1 MDRKRN
7 GKIRVL
13 IADDHT
19 ATREGIHALL
29 QAVPDLEVIG
39 EAQSGTE
46 AQQMAVELCPDI
58 LLLDL
63 VMPGTKPGEV
73 EHWMREHLPG
83 IPVLILTG
91 HDRDHFL
98 AQAIE
103 AGVAGYL
110 TKDIEQIDLVAA
122 IRRAAQG
129 ESLLTGA
136 QFARSRRWSQ
146 EVGARWGC
154 LTTREQEV
162 LIHLAHGKSNAEI
175 AEALS
180 IGVRTVD
187 THIEH
192 ILEKLDVASSREAIA
207 WVWKHELLDGE
218 EVST

>member
-58 LLLDL
+58 LL
-63 VMPGTKPGEV
+63 
-73 EHWMREHLPG
+73 
-83 IPVLILTG
+83 
-91 HDRDHFL
+91 F
-98 AQAIE
+98 
-103 AGVAGYL
+103 
-110 TKDIEQIDLVAA
+110 
-122 IRRAAQG
+122 
-129 ESLLTGA
+129 TGA